1 MRRLIFLL
9 LFVLATGL
17 AACSRGEPQLTVE
30 DARGQ
35 PPVATVQLDL
45 GDVPNGEIVT
55 RNVPV
60 RNAGDAVLV
69 VENIST
75 SCGCT
80 SATLDPMQLVPG
92 ESGTL
97 RIAYDA
103 GAHGPELTGPM
114 VRQVFIN
121 SNDPAQPEVIV
132 ELAVNVTPPLQAES
146 EGR

>member
-1 MRRLIFLL
+1 MRRLTL
-9 LFVLATGL
+9 LFLFVFVIGL

-30 DARGQ
+30 
-35 PPVATVQLDL
+35 TVQLDL

-55 RNVPV
+55 RDVPV

-80 SATLDPMQLVPG
+80 AATLDSMQLAPG

-97 RIAYDA
+97 RIEYDA

-114 VRQVFIN
+114 VRQVFLN
-121 SNDPAQPEVIV
+121 SNDPAQPEVVI
-132 ELAVNVTPPLQAES
+132 ELAVNVIPPLQAES